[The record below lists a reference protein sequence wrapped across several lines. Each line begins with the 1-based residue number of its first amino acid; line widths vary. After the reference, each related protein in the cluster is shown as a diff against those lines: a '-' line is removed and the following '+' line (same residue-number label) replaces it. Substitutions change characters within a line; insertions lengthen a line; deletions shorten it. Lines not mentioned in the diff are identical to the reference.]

1 MGRIRGRKEGM
12 PTLMHSESSL
22 GWGGQ
27 ENRTLEELR
36 GLSNR
41 GYRTLVLC
49 PPEAE
54 IGKRA
59 AAEGIAVRHCR
70 MGKSY
75 DLAAVASIR
84 RIIREER
91 VDILN
96 THSGRDSLLAGLAG
110 RLSSRRPIIVR
121 TRHLAL
127 PITSRISYRYLPH
140 RVVTVS
146 EYVRRYLVGEGVPA
160 ERVVAIP
167 TGVDIR
173 RFSPGAATG
182 TIREELGLSPAVPLV
197 GMVAILRRKKGHHI
211 LLDAVPDIL
220 RAVPEALFVLAGNG
234 PQRENVSRK
243 IRGMGLSEKVFM
255 LGLRKDVPNVIASLD
270 LFVLPTL
277 EEALG
282 TSFLEAMAMEK
293 PVVGTRV
300 GGVSEVVVDGVN
312 GYLVPSEN
320 PGELARAIVALL
332 RDGEAARRMG
342 IEGRKTVREK
352 YTVEVM
358 CEKMSALYAALS
370 EERRR

>member
-1 MGRIRGRKEGM
+1 M

-36 GLSNR
+36 GLSR
-41 GYRTLVLC
+41 MGYRTLVLC

-54 IGKRA
+54 LGKRA

-75 DLAAVASIR
+75 DVAAVASIR
-84 RIIREER
+84 KILREEA

-110 RLSSRRPIIVR
+110 RLSSRRPIVVR

-127 PITSRISYRYLPH
+127 PITSKISYRYLPH

-146 EYVRRYLVGEGVPA
+146 EYVRRYLVGEGVP
-160 ERVVAIP
+160 EDRVVAIP
-167 TGVDIR
+167 TGVDTR
-173 RFSPGAATG
+173 RFSPGAAAG
-182 TIREELGLSPAVPLV
+182 TIRKELGLSPYVPLV
-197 GMVAILRRKKGHHI
+197 GMVAIFRKKKGHHI
-211 LLDAVPDIL
+211 LLDAVPGIL
-220 RAVPEALFVLAGNG
+220 HEVPEAVFVLAGKG
-234 PQRENVSRK
+234 PQWENVSRK
-243 IRGMGLSEKVFM
+243 IRDMGLTEKVFM
-255 LGLRKDVPNVIASLD
+255 LGLRKDVPDVLASLD

-293 PVVGTRV
+293 PVVGTLT
-300 GGVSEVVVDGVN
+300 GGVPEVVEDGVN
-312 GYLVPSEN
+312 GYLVP
-320 PGELARAIVALL
+320 PGDPGDLARAVIAVL
-332 RDGEAARRMG
+332 RDREAARRMG
-342 IEGRKTVREK
+342 IEGCRIVREK
-352 YTVEVM
+352 YTVEGM
-358 CEKMSALYAALS
+358 CERMNALYDVLAG
-370 EERRR
+370 ERRK

>member
-1 MGRIRGRKEGM
+1 M

-36 GLSNR
+36 GLSKM

-70 MGKSY
+70 MRKSY
-75 DLAAVASIR
+75 DVAAVASIR
-84 RIIREER
+84 KVIREER

-96 THSGRDSLLAGLAG
+96 THSGRDSLLAGVAG
-110 RLSSRRPIIVR
+110 RLSSLRPIIVR

-167 TGVDIR
+167 TGVDTR
-173 RFSPGAATG
+173 RFSPGAALG

-197 GMVAILRRKKGHHI
+197 GMVAILRKKKGHHI
-211 LLDAVPDIL
+211 LLDAVPEIL
-220 RAVPEALFVLAGNG
+220 RAVPEAVFVLAGNG
-234 PQRENVSRK
+234 PQWENVSRK

-300 GGVSEVVVDGVN
+300 GGVGEVVADGVN
-312 GYLVPSEN
+312 GYLVPPED
-320 PGELARAIVALL
+320 PGKLAHAVIALL
-332 RDGEAARRMG
+332 RDGEGARRMG

-358 CEKMSALYAALS
+358 CEKMSALYAALA

>member
-1 MGRIRGRKEGM
+1 MS
-12 PTLMHSESSL
+12 TLMHSESSL

-27 ENRTLEELR
+27 ENRTLHELR
-36 GLSNR
+36 GLSSR

-49 PPEAE
+49 PPGAE
-54 IGKRA
+54 LGVRA

-75 DLAAVASIR
+75 DVAAVETIR
-84 RIIREER
+84 RMIGEER

-96 THSGRDSLLAGLAG
+96 THSGKDSLLAGLAG

-127 PITSRISYRYLPH
+127 PLTSRISYRYLPH

-146 EYVRRYLVGEGVPA
+146 EYVRQYLVSEGVPA

-167 TGVDIR
+167 TGVDVR
-173 RFSPGAATG
+173 RFSPGAAAG
-182 TIREELGLSPAVPLV
+182 TLREELGLSPNVPLV
-197 GMVAILRRKKGHHI
+197 GMVAIFRRKKGHHI

-220 RAVPEALFVLAGNG
+220 RAVPEAVFLLAGNG
-234 PQRENVSRK
+234 PQWDNVAAK
-243 IRGMGLSEKVFM
+243 IRSMGLTEKVLM
-255 LGLRKDVPNVIASLD
+255 LGLRRDIPNVIASLD

-293 PVVGTRV
+293 PVVGTRT
-300 GGVSEVVVDGVN
+300 GGVGEVVADDVN
-312 GYLVPSEN
+312 GYLVPPED
-320 PGELARAIVALL
+320 PGKLAHAVIALL
-332 RDGEAARRMG
+332 RDREAARRMG
-342 IEGRKTVREK
+342 IEGRKAVLAK

-358 CEKMSALYAALS
+358 CDRMHALYAALA

>member
-1 MGRIRGRKEGM
+1 MREDPGNGTM
-12 PTLMHSESSL
+12 LTLMHSESSL

-27 ENRTLEELR
+27 ENRTLQELR

-49 PPEAE
+49 PSGAE

-70 MGKSY
+70 MRKSY
-75 DLAAVASIR
+75 DVAAVASIR

-127 PITSRISYRYLPH
+127 PITSRISYRVLPH

-167 TGVDIR
+167 TGVDTT

-197 GMVAILRRKKGHHI
+197 GMVAILRKKKGHHI

-220 RAVPEALFVLAGNG
+220 RAVPEAVFVLAGDG
-234 PQRENVSRK
+234 PQWENVSRK
-243 IRGMGLSEKVFM
+243 IRSMGLSKKVFM
-255 LGLRKDVPNVIASLD
+255 LGLRRDVPNVIASLD

-300 GGVSEVVVDGVN
+300 GGVGEVVVDGVN
-312 GYLVPSEN
+312 GCLVPPEN
-320 PGELARAIVALL
+320 SGELARATVALL
-332 RDGEAARRMG
+332 RDGEGRRRMG

-358 CEKMSALYAALS
+358 CGKMDALYAALA

>member
-1 MGRIRGRKEGM
+1 ML
-12 PTLMHSESSL
+12 TLMHSESSL

-27 ENRTLEELR
+27 ENRTLQELR
-36 GLSNR
+36 GLSNM

-49 PPEAE
+49 PSEAE

-70 MGKSY
+70 MRKSY
-75 DLAAVASIR
+75 DVAAVASIR
-84 RIIREER
+84 KIIREER

-127 PITSRISYRYLPH
+127 PITSRISYRILPH

-167 TGVDIR
+167 TGVDTM

-197 GMVAILRRKKGHHI
+197 GMVAILRKKKGHHI

-220 RAVPEALFVLAGNG
+220 RAVP
-234 PQRENVSRK
+234 R
-243 IRGMGLSEKVFM
+243 SE
-255 LGLRKDVPNVIASLD
+255 S
-270 LFVLPTL
+270 
-277 EEALG
+277 
-282 TSFLEAMAMEK
+282 
-293 PVVGTRV
+293 VV
-300 GGVSEVVVDGVN
+300 
-312 GYLVPSEN
+312 
-320 PGELARAIVALL
+320 
-332 RDGEAARRMG
+332 
-342 IEGRKTVREK
+342 
-352 YTVEVM
+352 
-358 CEKMSALYAALS
+358 
-370 EERRR
+370 

>member
-1 MGRIRGRKEGM
+1 MREDEENGTV

-36 GLSNR
+36 GLSKK
-41 GYRTLVLC
+41 GYRTLLLC

-75 DLAAVASIR
+75 DVAAVASIR
-84 RIIREER
+84 RIIREEG

-110 RLSSRRPIIVR
+110 RMSPRRPIIVR

-146 EYVRRYLVGEGVPA
+146 EYVRRYLVGEGVPV
-160 ERVVAIP
+160 ERIVAIP

-173 RFSPGAATG
+173 RFSPGAAAG

-211 LLDAVPDIL
+211 LLDAVPEIL
-220 RAVPEALFVLAGNG
+220 RAVPETVFVLAGNG
-234 PQRENVSRK
+234 PQWDNVSGM
-243 IRGMGLSEKVFM
+243 IRNRGLVEKVFM
-255 LGLRKDVPNVIASLD
+255 LGLRQDVPNVIASLD

-293 PVVGTRV
+293 PVVGTLT
-300 GGVSEVVVDGVN
+300 GGVPEVVEDGVN
-312 GYLVPSEN
+312 GYLVP
-320 PGELARAIVALL
+320 PGDAGELARAVIAVL
-332 RDGEAARRMG
+332 RDREGARRMG
-342 IEGRKTVREK
+342 IEGYRIVREN
-352 YTVEVM
+352 YTVERM
-358 CEKMSALYAALS
+358 CAKMDDLYTALAG
-370 EERRR
+370 ERRR

>member
-1 MGRIRGRKEGM
+1 M

-27 ENRTLEELR
+27 ENRTLQELR
-36 GLSNR
+36 GLSKM

-54 IGKRA
+54 IGRRA
-59 AAEGIAVRHCR
+59 AAEGVAVRHCR

-75 DLAAVASIR
+75 DVAAVASIR

-96 THSGRDSLLAGLAG
+96 THSGKDSLLAGLAG
-110 RLSSRRPIIVR
+110 RMSSRRPIIVR

-167 TGVDIR
+167 TGVDIG
-173 RFSPGAATG
+173 RFSPGAAAG
-182 TIREELGLSPAVPLV
+182 TVREELGLSPSVPLV
-197 GMVAILRRKKGHHI
+197 GMVAIFRRKKGHHI

-220 RAVPEALFVLAGNG
+220 RAVPEAVFVLAGNG
-234 PQRENVSRK
+234 PQWDNVSRK
-243 IRGMGLSEKVFM
+243 IRDMGLSEKVFM
-255 LGLRKDVPNVIASLD
+255 LGLRKDVPDVIASLD

-293 PVVGTRV
+293 PVVGTST
-300 GGVSEVVVDGVN
+300 GGVGEVVADGVN
-312 GYLVPSEN
+312 GRLVPPGDS
-320 PGELARAIVALL
+320 GELARAVIALL
-332 RDGEAARRMG
+332 RDRDVARRMG
-342 IEGRKTVREK
+342 IEGRRTVREK

-358 CEKMSALYAALS
+358 CGKMGDLYAALA

>member
-1 MGRIRGRKEGM
+1 ML
-12 PTLMHSESSL
+12 TLMHSESSL

-27 ENRTLEELR
+27 ENRTLQELR
-36 GLSNR
+36 GLSNM

-49 PPEAE
+49 PSEAE

-70 MGKSY
+70 MRKSY
-75 DLAAVASIR
+75 DVAAVASIR
-84 RIIREER
+84 KIIREER

-127 PITSRISYRYLPH
+127 PITSRISYRILPH

-167 TGVDIR
+167 TGVDTM

-197 GMVAILRRKKGHHI
+197 GMVAILRKKKGHHI

-220 RAVPEALFVLAGNG
+220 RAVPEAVFVLAGNG
-234 PQRENVSRK
+234 PQWENVSRK

-255 LGLRKDVPNVIASLD
+255 LGLRRDIPNVIASLD

-300 GGVSEVVVDGVN
+300 GGVGEVVVDGVN
-312 GYLVPSEN
+312 GYLVPPEN
-320 PGELARAIVALL
+320 SGELARATVALL
-332 RDGEAARRMG
+332 RDGEGRRRMG

-358 CEKMSALYAALS
+358 CGKMGALYAALA